1 MASYLDQY
9 TRFSQGQAQLA
20 RSGSSSFAQ
29 SAANAANNA
38 MAQKRAKASA
48 ERKQLEAQAKEKK
61 EIDTLLHGQAFSEMG
76 DWMAADLEA
85 ERRYYDEQYEMGN
98 ADAIQMKSNVANLKA
113 GAKQY
118 QNAWKQYEGD
128 PDASP
133 TSGSRYGVLNAL
145 EMMENDKNPWEDAD
159 QAPVDGYEDLVSQT
173 SNMYSVLQRG
183 KSEKEVY
190 IGGGMDEATGKW
202 MLTFGD
208 PQDPMTWT
216 KIDRGALVANLEAG
230 NAYAPKNGFK
240 DINIPTIRELSA
252 ENQAKSFVG
261 NDPEGAA
268 TYYRTMIT
276 GTGPAHKR
284 FKKAVF
290 DEMAPDFL
298 SEDELKEQRS
308 LFIGDGLIDIQFNR
322 GENKLN
328 YNNVDPRIERM
339 ISAGLNRFTEGYGEA
354 NKPKSSSED
363 RYPNENKIRVSSWNP
378 EQAANLYPKG
388 AAQRG
393 LEMLGLPVPAGFKK
407 DTLEP
412 IKNIKDMVAIRPF
425 DIDPGSGKMVQAI
438 AQDADGKLI
447 AKITQDVQPT
457 LTDQQILA
465 GITLEQLP
473 TQEVTYYEI
482 VPDALVPN
490 VFKEVGLSRNPKS
503 SNPSGDGEEYLFNKY
518 VAPFEASP
526 RGEEVEEIPI
536 DTPPPA
542 GDSPLRPDTPLEN
555 RPIPR
560 YYNPQDTVGRAA
572 LQTKLMNAF
581 PNDKNGV
588 NALDWFDWL
597 VENPG
602 QIDGMVREIDKGN
615 YPVWKSEDAFS
626 PIKLVFKKQE

>member
-9 TRFSQGQAQLA
+9 TRFSQAQAELGGRGGA
-20 RSGSSSFAQ
+20 AFAQ
-29 SAANAANNA
+29 SAAYAANN
-38 MAQKRAKASA
+38 MRARRQAEASA
-48 ERKQLEAQAKEKK
+48 QRKQIEAQAKEKK
-61 EIDTLLHGQAFSEMG
+61 EVDKLLYGQAFSEMA
-76 DWMAADLEA
+76 DWMAADLKA
-85 ERRYYDEQYEMGN
+85 EQEYYNKQYDAGD
-98 ADAIQMKSNVANLKA
+98 ADAVQMTANVANLKA
-113 GAKQY
+113 GTKQY

-128 PDASP
+128 PDDDP
-133 TSGSRYGVLNAL
+133 LQGSRHGMLNAL
-145 EMMENDKNPWEDAD
+145 DQMELDKNPWSKAD
-159 QAPVDGYEDLVSQT
+159 QAPVDDYATLVNQT
-173 SNMYSVLQRG
+173 SQRYAVLQKG
-183 KSEKEVY
+183 KGELEQY
-190 IGGGMDEATGKW
+190 IMGEMDEETGKW

-208 PQDPMTWT
+208 PNDPETWT
-216 KIDRGALVANLEAG
+216 KIDRGTLVANLEAG

-252 ENQAKSFVG
+252 ESQAKSFVG
-261 NDPEGAA
+261 DDPEGAA

-276 GTGPAHKR
+276 GAGPAHKR

-298 SEDELKEQRS
+298 TEEELKEQRA
-308 LFIGDGLIDIQFNR
+308 LFTGDGLIDIQFNR

-339 ISAGLNRFTEGYGEA
+339 VSAGLNRFTEGYGEA

-378 EQAANLYPKG
+378 DQAANLYPKS

-447 AKITQDVQPT
+447 AKITQEVQPA

-465 GITLEQLP
+465 GITLEQVP
-473 TQEVTYYEI
+473 TQEVTSYEI

-490 VFKEVGLSRNPKS
+490 VFKEVGLARNPKS

-518 VAPFEASP
+518 IAPFEGSP
-526 RGEEVEEIPI
+526 REKEVEEIPI

-560 YYNPQDTVGRAA
+560 YYDPQDTVGRAA
-572 LQTKLMNAF
+572 LQTKLLNAL
-581 PNDKNGV
+581 PTEVD
-588 NALDWFDWL
+588 ALDWFNWL
-597 VENPG
+597 AENPG
-602 QIDGMVREIDKGN
+602 QIDGMVKEIDKGN
-615 YPVWKSEDAFS
+615 YPAWESEDAFS